1 MSIRLH
7 TSKLIKATSHITP
20 PSGMG
25 VTLSNKSFNISSDS
39 VVCMGKEL
47 SSDEIMALRHE
58 LIYVAKR
65 VAASEKLQAL
75 KTNCVAFVT
84 TGENQVVEVIIQEKF
99 TDSVMVV
106 PSSNGQPLPEG
117 QSSRIHAIQSIR
129 Q

>member
-1 MSIRLH
+1 M
-7 TSKLIKATSHITP
+7 
-20 PSGMG
+20 
-25 VTLSNKSFNISSDS
+25 SNKSFTISIDS
-39 VVCMGKEL
+39 VESMGKAL

-65 VAASEKLQAL
+65 VAASEKLQSL

-84 TGENQVVEVIIQEKF
+84 TGEKQVVEVIIQEKL

-106 PSSNGQPLPEG
+106 PSSNGQPLPGG
-117 QSSRIHAIQSIR
+117 QCSRIHAIQSIR